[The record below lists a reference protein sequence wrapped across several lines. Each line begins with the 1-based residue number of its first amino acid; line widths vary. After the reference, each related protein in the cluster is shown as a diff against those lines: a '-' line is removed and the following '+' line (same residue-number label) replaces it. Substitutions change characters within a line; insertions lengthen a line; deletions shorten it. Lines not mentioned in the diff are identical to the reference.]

1 MSWTRR
7 HRTSVSEGLGRNG
20 PQFRQHQVMLVWGKA
35 VWCVSMLTGIQPR
48 IIQQGGKP
56 QDIAYARMM
65 AMALVREFC
74 PYGDHLV
81 ATALNVDRST
91 VQNAEEK
98 IPAIARSNPSV
109 ADVWRDAKRILTLE
123 VQNAANEGLLDAY
136 KPRHRDHPHPA
147 WAGARDHLQ
156 PVRPAGVQNAE
167 RPDATGDCGQEV
179 QAGRVA
185 DWSEADVLKLSG
197 HDETQD

>member
-1 MSWTRR
+1 
-7 HRTSVSEGLGRNG
+7 VSEGLGRNG
-20 PQFRQHQVMLVWGKA
+20 PQFRQQQVLLVWAKA

-48 IIQQGGKP
+48 IIEQGGKP

-65 AMALVREFC
+65 AVALVREFC

-81 ATALNVDRST
+81 ATALNLDRST
-91 VQNAEEK
+91 VRNAEEK

-156 PVRPAGVQNAE
+156 PVRPAGVQAAE
-167 RPDATGDCGQEV
+167 RPDAAGDRGEEV
-179 QAGRVA
+179 QAGGMA
-185 DWSEADVLKLSG
+185 DRPETGVPKLSG
-197 HDETQD
+197 DGETQD